1 MSIKIPRP
9 EHPRP
14 QMRRTAWMNLNGE
27 WQYATD
33 RGVSGR
39 ARGLAKADSLP
50 EKITVPF
57 CRESKLSGIG
67 DTDFCEAVW
76 YRREVEIPDDWRESG
91 KRVILH
97 IDACDYRTEVWVNGE
112 SVGKHVGG
120 YVSFCFD
127 ITDKLKDGA
136 QTITVCAED
145 HVRAHTQPAGK
156 QSARYESYGCFYT
169 RTTGIWQTV
178 WLESVPRDYIRSVK
192 YYPDIVGKRLTVE
205 AKCTAEDGMTVRG
218 EASFEG
224 KSMGVGEATVVGGH
238 AVFEIKLDE
247 LYLWEL
253 GDGRLYDLKLT
264 LGDDKVESYFGMRS
278 VSIKDG
284 ALLLN
289 GKKVFQRLV
298 LDQGFYPDGIY
309 TAPDDYELV
318 SDILRSMYCG
328 FNGARLHQKIF
339 EPRFLYHCDRLG
351 YMVWG
356 EHGNWGLDISRPEAY
371 ANFMPEWLE
380 ALERDFNHP
389 AIVGWCPL
397 NETQSNQ
404 NNDFVRALAAL
415 TRAYDPTRLYIDAS
429 GWRHVEGVTDMMDWH
444 DYDQNPETFR
454 ARYEA
459 VRDGVPITENKRN
472 SYSIL
477 PCFISEYGG
486 IRWAPDQ
493 DGWGYGEAPKSEE
506 EFIAR
511 FKGLADALL
520 DNPAITGLCYTQ
532 LTDVEQEVNGLY
544 TYDRRAKFDPAIFK
558 AILTRKAAIE
568 HPFGMQ

>member
-1 MSIKIPRP
+1 MAVKIPRP

-14 QMRRTAWMNLNGE
+14 QMKRLFWQNLNGE

-33 RGVSGR
+33 RGKSGQ
-39 ARGLAKADSLP
+39 ARGLYKADSLP
-50 EKITVPF
+50 ENIIVPF

-67 DTDFCEAVW
+67 DTDFCEMVW
-76 YRREVEIPDDWRESG
+76 YRREFEIDKTWLEGD

-97 IDACDYRTEVWVNGE
+97 VDACDYISRVWVNGE
-112 SVGKHVGG
+112 YVGKHIGG
-120 YVSFCFD
+120 YVPFSFD
-127 ITDKLKDGA
+127 ITDKLTDGV
-136 QTITVCAED
+136 QVVTISAED
-145 HVRAHTQPAGK
+145 NVRSGNQPAGK
-156 QSARYESYGCFYT
+156 QSMRYESHGCSYT

-178 WLESVPRDYIRSVK
+178 WYEVVPANYIKTVK
-192 YYPDIVGKRLTVE
+192 YFPDVEGKRLTVE
-205 AKCTAEDGMTVRG
+205 AKCVAEDGMKICG

-224 KSMGVGEATVVGGH
+224 KKMGVGEATVVGGH
-238 AVFEIKLDE
+238 AIFDIKLDE

-264 LGDDKVESYFGMRS
+264 LGEDKVESYFGMRS
-278 VSIKDG
+278 VSVKDG

-289 GKKVFQRLV
+289 GRKVFQRLV

-356 EHGNWGLDISRPEAY
+356 EHANWCLDISRPEAY

-380 ALERDFNHP
+380 AMERDFNHP
-389 AIVGWCPL
+389 AIIGWCPL
-397 NETQSNQ
+397 NETQPNQ
-404 NNDFVRALAAL
+404 NNDFLRALGAL
-415 TRAYDPTRLYIDAS
+415 TKAYDPTRLYIDTS
-429 GWRHVEGVTDMMDWH
+429 GWRHVEGVTDIMDWH

-459 VRDGVPITENKRN
+459 LRDGTPISENRRN
-472 SYSIL
+472 AFSIK
-477 PCFISEYGG
+477 PNFISEYGG
-486 IRWAPDQ
+486 IRWAPDYA
-493 DGWGYGEAPKSEE
+493 GWGYGEAPKSEE

-511 FKGLADALL
+511 FRGLTDALL
-520 DNPAITGLCYTQ
+520 DNPFITGLCYTQ

-544 TYDRRAKFDPAIFK
+544 TYDRKAKFDPAIFK

-568 HPFGMQ
+568 QQ